1 MAIALAAPVRIAA
14 IDAGSNAIRLVIAEA
29 RSSAEIR
36 ILDSERASVRLGH
49 RAFTK
54 RRFSRLTMDRALQA
68 FRHFKSLLDRH
79 GVQQCRAVAT
89 SAAREARNRGE
100 LIRRIRRA
108 TGIELG
114 VIDSSE
120 EARLVHS
127 AILGSLGQKL
137 VPRLIVDLGG
147 GSLEISLLRKRAP
160 EKVFAL
166 PLGSVRLME
175 TLGIYGALS
184 EDEFERVQH
193 RALSLLQSVWPAP
206 PNLSGALA
214 VASGGNAEALA
225 RICPGP
231 RVAGIATLNLRLLRE
246 RLWGILG
253 LNVDERMDALH
264 LRRDRAEVVG
274 VAAVVFASLAQWLRL
289 RTLLV
294 PGVGVKEGI
303 LWDLAA
309 SQFSGAAASAYAA
322 RFQPLLRE
330 ARRVAARFH
339 YEPSHAE
346 HVRRLAGHLF
356 DQLAPVH
363 RLPYEMRLPL
373 ELAVIL
379 HDVGYAINSSAHHK
393 HGEYIVRHAHIP
405 GLAEPDRL
413 LVACL
418 IRYHGKANPDPQHK
432 LYSSL
437 GARRRADVRML
448 TAILRI
454 AIALDKERRRAVQ
467 NVDVITSR
475 KEILLRLHSSSP
487 GSLPMG
493 DCRRAAK
500 LFEEISGR
508 KVRFGRARIAR
519 AAPRAEKTFARSHRV
534 A

>member
-1 MAIALAAPVRIAA
+1 MAAPVRIAA
-14 IDAGSNAIRLVIAEA
+14 IDAGSNAIRLVVAEA
-29 RSSAEIR
+29 KSSAEIQ
-36 ILDSERASVRLGH
+36 ILDIERAPVRLGH

-54 RRFSRLTMDRALQA
+54 RRFSRLTMDRAVHA
-68 FRHFKSLLDRH
+68 FRRFKQLMDRY
-79 GVQQCRAVAT
+79 GVQHCRAVAT
-89 SAAREARNRGE
+89 SAAREARNRDD

-108 TGIELG
+108 TGIELE

-120 EARLVHS
+120 EARLVRS
-127 AILGSLGQKL
+127 AILGALSHRLI
-137 VPRLIVDLGG
+137 PRLIVDLGG
-147 GSLEISLLRKRAP
+147 GSLEISLLRKRTP
-160 EKVFAL
+160 EKIFAL

-193 RALSLLQSVWPAP
+193 RVFSLFRSVWPTP
-206 PNLSGALA
+206 PNLSGAIA

-225 RICPGP
+225 RIAPGP
-231 RVAGIATLNLRLLRE
+231 RVAGIPTVNLRLVRE

-253 LNVDERMDALH
+253 LDVAERMDALH
-264 LRRDRAEVVG
+264 LRRDRAEVIG
-274 VAAVVFASLAQWLRL
+274 LASVVFASLAQWLHL
-289 RTLLV
+289 RSMLV

-303 LWDLAA
+303 LWDLAS

-339 YEPSHAE
+339 YEPSHSE
-346 HVRRLAGHLF
+346 QVRRLAGYLF
-356 DQLAPVH
+356 DQLARVH
-363 RLPYEMRLPL
+363 GLPYEMRLPL
-373 ELAVIL
+373 EIAAIL
-379 HDVGYAINSSAHHK
+379 HDVGYAIDSSSHHK

-405 GLAEPDRL
+405 GLAEADRL

-437 GARRRADVRML
+437 GPRRRFQVRAL
-448 TAILRI
+448 AAILRI

-467 NVDVITSR
+467 NVDVIIG
-475 KEILLRLHSSSP
+475 KKGILLRLYSSDRKP
-487 GSLPMG
+487 VPIR

-500 LFEEISGR
+500 LFEEVFGR
-508 KVRFGRARIAR
+508 KVHFGRARTAR
-519 AAPRAEKTFARSHRV
+519 TASGLEGPLARSHR
-534 A
+534 AA

>member
-1 MAIALAAPVRIAA
+1 LAAPVRIAA
-14 IDAGSNAIRLVIAEA
+14 IDAGSNAIRLIIAEA
-29 RSSAEIR
+29 KSSAEIQ
-36 ILDSERASVRLGH
+36 ILDVERAAVRLGH

-54 RRFSRLTMDRALQA
+54 RRFSRLTVNNAVRA
-68 FRHFKSLLDRH
+68 FRRFKVLLDRH
-79 GVQQCRAVAT
+79 GVQKCRAVAT
-89 SAAREARNRGE
+89 SAAREARNRDD

-108 TGIELG
+108 TGIELE

-120 EARLVHS
+120 EARLVRS
-127 AILGSLGQKL
+127 AILGSLSHKL
-137 VPRLIVDLGG
+137 IPQLIVDLGG
-147 GSLEISLLRKRAP
+147 GSLEVSLLRKRAP
-160 EKVFAL
+160 EKIVAL

-193 RALSLLQSVWPAP
+193 RVLSLLRSVWPAP
-206 PNLSGALA
+206 PNLSGAIA

-225 RICPGP
+225 RIAPGP
-231 RVAGIATLNLRLLRE
+231 RVTGIATINLRLLRE

-253 LNVDERMDALH
+253 LDVSERMDALH
-264 LRRDRAEVVG
+264 LRRDRAEVIG
-274 VAAVVFASLAQWLRL
+274 IAAVVFASLAQWLRL
-289 RTLLV
+289 RSLLV

-303 LWDLAA
+303 LWDLAS
-309 SQFSGAAASAYAA
+309 SQFSGEVASAYAA

-346 HVRRLAGHLF
+346 QVRRLSGYLF
-356 DQLAPVH
+356 DQLARVH
-363 RLPYEMRLPL
+363 RLPYELRLPL
-373 ELAVIL
+373 ELATIL

-405 GLAEPDRL
+405 GLAEADRL

-418 IRYHGKANPDPQHK
+418 IRYHGKANPEPRHK

-437 GARRRADVRML
+437 GPRRRAQVLAL

-454 AIALDKERRRAVQ
+454 AIALDKERRRAIQ
-467 NVDVITSR
+467 NVDVIIGR
-475 KEILLRLHSSSP
+475 KEILLRLHSSNPSP
-487 GSLPMG
+487 LPIG

-500 LFEEISGR
+500 LFEEVFGKKI
-508 KVRFGRARIAR
+508 RFGRARSSLSVQ
-519 AAPRAEKTFARSHRV
+519 KSFARSHR
-534 A
+534 AA

>member
-1 MAIALAAPVRIAA
+1 MAAPVRIAA

-29 RSSAEIR
+29 KSSAEIQ
-36 ILDSERASVRLGH
+36 ILDVERAPVRLGH

-54 RRFSRLTMDRALQA
+54 RRFSRLTIDNAVHA
-68 FRHFKSLLDRH
+68 FRRFKQLLDRY
-79 GVQQCRAVAT
+79 GVQHCRAVAT
-89 SAAREARNRGE
+89 SAAREARNRDD
-100 LIRRIRRA
+100 LIRRIRRT
-108 TGIELG
+108 TGIELE

-120 EARLVHS
+120 EARLVRS
-127 AILGSLGQKL
+127 AILGALSHKL
-137 VPRLIVDLGG
+137 NPRLIVDLGG
-147 GSLEISLLRKRAP
+147 GSLEISLLRKRTP
-160 EKVFAL
+160 EKIFAL

-193 RALSLLQSVWPAP
+193 RVFSLFRSVWPAP
-206 PNLSGALA
+206 PNLSGTIA

-225 RICPGP
+225 RIAPGP
-231 RVAGIATLNLRLLRE
+231 RVTGIATINLRLLRE

-253 LNVDERMDALH
+253 LDVAERMDVLH
-264 LRRDRAEVVG
+264 LRRDRAEVIG
-274 VAAVVFASLAQWLRL
+274 VAAVVFASLAQWLHL
-289 RTLLV
+289 RSLLV

-303 LWDLAA
+303 LWDLAS
-309 SQFSGAAASAYAA
+309 SQFSGAVVSAYAA

-346 HVRRLAGHLF
+346 QVRRLAGYLF

-363 RLPYEMRLPL
+363 RLPYELRLPL
-373 ELAVIL
+373 ELATIL
-379 HDVGYAINSSAHHK
+379 HDVGYAIDSNSHHK

-405 GLAEPDRL
+405 GLAEADRL

-437 GARRRADVRML
+437 GPRRRAQVRAL

-454 AIALDKERRRAVQ
+454 AIALDRQRRRAIQ
-467 NVDVITSR
+467 NVDVIIG
-475 KEILLRLHSSSP
+475 KKGILFRLHSSDP
-487 GSLPMG
+487 KSLPV
-493 DCRRAAK
+493 RQYHRAAK
-500 LFEEISGR
+500 LFEEVFGR
-508 KVRFGRARIAR
+508 KIRFGRARNARTASGLQRPQVRTHR
-519 AAPRAEKTFARSHRV
+519 AA
-534 A
+534 